1 VDGPNL
7 SESEQLEKY
16 LKHLMAGM
24 VQVDE
29 DQVLPIEQLLNTW
42 GRIEDR
48 TIRLRP
54 AAEYL
59 KHGILNLRFWANQ
72 VGLFSIPTL
81 ELATWLFE
89 RHPNLVQD
97 CHEIGA
103 GGAVLAQWLGYGCSD
118 SRDNV
123 GADLIAKALGS
134 RHAIIPDWVPQ
145 ADGTAIVCQM
155 WPRVV
160 LAQWVTPGGVPGG
173 NGYGPNFAKV
183 LTHCEELIFIGNDFT
198 HGTGLAQALPP
209 ADEEYRPDWLLS
221 RGKYAGQNFIRIW
234 KGGLSPNKV
243 QPFIAKST
251 TNPMQTYTVE
261 SVTLAIESLTEKLNL
276 ANRLPAAAA
285 EAAAKALFEDATILE
300 SVVFQLVKQKM
311 QASGKDSL
319 EELLGLPLENTTRL
333 FNLMSAAGVDPGTRK
348 ANESAHLSPYL
359 DKLTD
364 AALALRRAANEP
376 APTPAAAD
384 TDPWK

>member
-1 VDGPNL
+1 MTKPTPN
-7 SESEQLEKY
+7 ESEQLERY
-16 LKHLMAGM
+16 LRTLMAGM
-24 VQVDE
+24 VQVDR
-29 DQVLPIEQLLNTW
+29 DQVLPIEQLLNIW
-42 GRIEDR
+42 GRIEER

-89 RHPNLVQD
+89 RHPNLVED

-123 GADLIAKALGS
+123 GADLIAQALGS
-134 RHAIIPDWVPQ
+134 RHAIIPNWVPQ
-145 ADGTAIVCQM
+145 ADGTEIVRKI

-183 LTHCEELIFIGNDFT
+183 LAHCEELIFIGNDFT

-209 ADEEYRPDWLLS
+209 PDEEYRPDWLLS
-221 RGKYAGQNFIRIW
+221 RGKYDGQNFIRIW
-234 KGGLSPNKV
+234 KGRLSPGKV
-243 QPFIAKST
+243 QSLIAKST

-261 SVTLAIESLTEKLNL
+261 SVTLAIESLTEKLHL
-276 ANRLPAAAA
+276 ANKLPEAAA
-285 EAAAKALFEDATILE
+285 EAAAKVLLEDATILE
-300 SVVFQLVKQKM
+300 SVIFQLVKQKM
-311 QASGKDSL
+311 QASGEDTL
-319 EELLGLPLENTTRL
+319 EELLGLPLENTARL

-348 ANESAHLSPYL
+348 ASKSDHLSPYL

-364 AALALRRAANEP
+364 AAIALRRAANEP
-376 APTPAAAD
+376 APASTWED
-384 TDPWK
+384 INPWE